1 MIIKKIQI
9 KNFRSYYGD
18 NHLSLSK
25 SLTLVIG
32 DNGDGKTT
40 LFEALEWL
48 FDTTGENRK
57 ESHISEKRKSELRI
71 GESDEVAV
79 NISFEHDGEKEIE
92 KCFTFE
98 KTTTDNIRT
107 KDYKFIGYVVD
118 GSERRRVAGDILLNM
133 CFEPVIRKYCL
144 FKGENELN
152 VFDNDTA
159 LKTLV
164 DTFSGIRDF
173 DKLVDL
179 TSSFEQSSARATSR
193 ELQNDRKVSK
203 QAKEL
208 NAQLTDVV
216 NDIQSIKTELN
227 QKKIS
232 INKFSSE
239 LENLE
244 KNQETTERYQ
254 AIKERIKGL
263 KDKRVRLL
271 ALSSCEYNTNLLDEY
286 WILRSFPPII
296 KEFSA
301 KVSALSKE
309 KRRLD
314 KQETERRAKKAG
326 EREAISRIQKLAN
339 DAVPLPWNLPDE
351 ATMKE
356 MIDDEICKVCGRP
369 APKDSDAYKFMC
381 NKLNEYLAHIAEEAN
396 INSNTKEDDEK
407 PLFVNSFINELHSR
421 QIRLSGDNEQEISKI
436 ATTITDCLE
445 FVNTRKEELA
455 EVEKQLKELEQEQS
469 DLLVQSG
476 STAEL
481 LDKNILDL
489 RGFFDTKSRY
499 ESRVSELETTLKF
512 KESLKAEIQ
521 EKLSQLT
528 PGSSMTQVYQRV
540 HTAFE
545 RITKAFANAK
555 EQNINNFLQMLE
567 AESNKYLKKLNKNDF
582 YGIIRIRKTINNS
595 ARIELYSDNNT
606 RIENPNGAL
615 KTTMYMSVL
624 FAISQITT
632 LKREQDYP
640 LIFDAPT
647 SSFGNYKRD
656 IFYNV
661 IDQIDKQCV
670 IATKDLLILDNE
682 TGEKKLDMETI
693 NKLNCSVYRIKKVE
707 PFDENKIETIQTT
720 IEIVKNSL
728 L

>member
-1 MIIKKIQI
+1 MIIKEIKIN
-9 KNFRSYYGD
+9 NFRSYYGS

-25 SLTLVIG
+25 GLTLVIG

-57 ESHISEKRKSELRI
+57 DSHISEKRKSELEI
-71 GESDEVAV
+71 GESDDVSV
-79 NISFEHDGEKEIE
+79 SITFEHDGEKEIE
-92 KCFTFE
+92 KSFTFE
-98 KTTTDNIRT
+98 RLSEDNVRT
-107 KDYKFIGYVVD
+107 KDYKFVGYFIE
-118 GSERRRVAGDILLNM
+118 GAERYSIAGDELLNM
-133 CFEPVIRKYCL
+133 CFEPVIRNYCM
-144 FKGENELN
+144 FKGEDKLN
-152 VFDNDTA
+152 VFGKDDTA
-159 LKTLV
+159 FV

-173 DKLVDL
+173 DRLVEL
-179 TSSFEQSSARATSR
+179 TSNFEQSSARAANR
-193 ELQNDRKVSK
+193 ELQNDKKVSN
-203 QAKEL
+203 QAKAL
-208 NAQLTDVV
+208 NTQLNDIA

-232 INKFSSE
+232 ISDYAT
-239 LENLE
+239 NLE
-244 KNQETTERYQ
+244 KLERNQETSERYQ

-263 KDKRVRLL
+263 KDKRAKFS
-271 ALSSCEYNTNLLDEY
+271 ALSSCDYSTNLLDEY

-314 KQETERRAKKAG
+314 KQETERRAKEAG
-326 EREAISRIQKLAN
+326 EREAISKIQKLAN

-369 APKDSDAYKFMC
+369 APKGSEAYEFMC
-381 NKLNEYLAHIAEEAN
+381 NKMNEYLAHIAAEAN
-396 INSNTKEDDEK
+396 KKSGAKEGDEK
-407 PLFVNSFINELHSR
+407 PLFPNSFINELHSR
-421 QIRLSGDNEQEISKI
+421 QIKLSGDTEQDISKI
-436 ATTITDCLE
+436 ATTISDRLE
-445 FVNTRKEELA
+445 FVTKRKADLA
-455 EVEKQLKELEQEQS
+455 EVEKQLQELETEQN
-469 DLLVQSG
+469 DLLMQSG
-476 STAEL
+476 LSASL
-481 LDKNILDL
+481 LDKSISDL
-489 RGFFDTKSRY
+489 RGFFDAKSRA

-512 KESLKAEIQ
+512 KESKRDEIQ
-521 EKLSQLT
+521 ESLSKLEPT
-528 PGSSMTQVYQRV
+528 SSMTQVYQRV

-567 AESNKYLKKLNKNDF
+567 TESNQYLQLNKNDF

-595 ARIELYSDNNT
+595 ARIELYSDNGT

-647 SSFGNYKRD
+647 SSFGGFKED
-656 IFYNV
+656 TFYNV
-661 IDQIDKQCV
+661 IDTIDKQCV
-670 IATKDLLILDNE
+670 IVTKDLLNIDKTTGQKALDF
-682 TGEKKLDMETI
+682 DTI
-693 NKLNCSVYRIKKVE
+693 NKLSCSVYRIEKAE
-707 PFDENKIETIQTT
+707 PFNDKDLSTIQTV
-720 IEIVKNSL
+720 IKPVK
-728 L
+728 